1 MMPDRAQ
8 MLLHGLGPEDRILE
22 IGPSFNPVAPKSA
35 GWRVTIVDHASQGEL
50 VAKYAGSNV
59 DTSRIEPVDV
69 VWQGGPLEEVIPVAD
84 HGRYNALIACHVVEH
99 LPDLIGFLRSVERLL
114 DPVDGRLL
122 LAVPDK
128 RFCFDVFRPVST
140 TGDMLAAHRARQGR
154 HTAAHLFDQ
163 VAYGATWK
171 KQAGWGREP
180 LGTGLQLEHPL
191 EQAKAVFDDS
201 LSNGPYVDC
210 HAWRFTPASFSL
222 LILEFGELGLT
233 DWRVEWSVP
242 QPAVEFLVHLRRG
255 RRRFNSAEAR
265 EAERLALLRQ
275 VLLEL
280 REQTDWLVDS
290 PPVPKPSARL
300 EAIDAKPP
308 QITER
313 NPPLPDPTARLDA
326 IEARL
331 AQIAEV
337 TLPPIAA
344 SAAETR
350 AALRPARGVWRR
362 LLPLRRVVAR
372 LRGRV

>member
-1 MMPDRAQ
+1 MSDRAG
-8 MLLHGLGPEDRILE
+8 LLLRGLGPEDRILE

-35 GWRVTIVDHASQGEL
+35 GWRVTIVDHASQAEL
-50 VAKYAGSNV
+50 VAKYASSNV

-69 VWQGGPLEEVIPVAD
+69 VWQGGPLEDVIPAAD
-84 HGRYNALIACHVVEH
+84 HGRYAALIACHVVEH
-99 LPDLIGFLRSVERLL
+99 LPDLIGFLQSVERLVH
-114 DPVDGRLL
+114 PADGRLL

-140 TGDMLAAHRARQGR
+140 TGDLLAAHRAGQA
-154 HTAAHLFDQ
+154 HHSAAHLFDQ
-163 VAYGATWK
+163 LAYGATWK
-171 KQAGWGREP
+171 NRAGWGREP
-180 LGTGLQLEHPL
+180 LGALLRLESPLEHAWAGFQSAL
-191 EQAKAVFDDS
+191 TD
-201 LSNGPYVDC
+201 GHYVDC
-210 HAWRFTPASFSL
+210 HAWRFTPASFTL
-222 LILEFGELGLT
+222 LILELGELGLI

-242 QPAVEFLVHLRRG
+242 QPVVEFLVHLRRG
-255 RRRFNSAEAR
+255 RQRFASPEAR

-290 PPVPKPSARL
+290 PPAPNSLARL
-300 EAIDAKPP
+300 EAIDARLA

-313 NPPLPDPTARLDA
+313 GPPVPDPTARLDA

-337 TLPPIAA
+337 TLPPISS
-344 SAAETR
+344 SAAEAR
-350 AALRPARGVWRR
+350 AALRPARALWRR

-372 LRGRV
+372 LRGRG